1 MRDATRRRPLAAKA
15 ERWMSV
21 RTLTALTLVL
31 LVSPAVARDISGR
44 ATVLDGDTVR
54 VAGVTVRLKRV
65 DARFNFRPELPA
77 SEATS

>member
-1 MRDATRRRPLAAKA
+1 M
-15 ERWMSV
+15 MSV

-31 LVSPAVARDISGR
+31 LVSPAVARDISGP

-54 VAGVTVRLKRV
+54 VAGVTVRLKGV
-65 DARFNFRPELPA
+65 DARCNFRPELPA